1 MNALVYGQAFIRDK
15 NKVAQ
20 NEKWKKTLGFVFQ
33 KYGKFWS
40 ILLGHFIKH
49 KPLISEEYEY
59 LLILTEQFIK
69 NVPVFRPYSPDG
81 QSKKFFETKY
91 Y

>member
-1 MNALVYGQAFIRDK
+1 MNALVSVRGK

-20 NEKWKKTLGFVFQ
+20 NEKEKKTTWVFVFQ

-49 KPLISEEYEY
+49 KLLISE
-59 LLILTEQFIK
+59 K
-69 NVPVFRPYSPDG
+69 CNVIVK
-81 QSKKFFETKY
+81 Q
-91 Y
+91 